1 MYSPRLQRLYQSLS
15 TNAQAHI
22 TKIGITSVLETNAW
36 DSVEEFVPSTSF
48 TAGLVAELH
57 DFWLASQGACA
68 MAARRA
74 VLDFAAAPQQQRVE
88 HVDLYLHAAAQN
100 SSSTSC
106 APAPLQSF
114 STTKRRRL
122 KAASVSETEL
132 HLQSLQLRERKVVEA
147 AASELWALFLEVGAH
162 GSQWSDYVALTPSDK
177 EQFAAMFFDDMCL
190 VALPT
195 LQAALRLMRRW
206 RRHCAESNI
215 EPWKPSSIHV
225 AIWLRSL
232 QERGPT
238 APHGAYATLKWV
250 EKKLGFDFHSS
261 SDRVRG
267 QSAVPQCHTESQ
279 AKPLTLSI
287 ILGLESLVGSQNHAV
302 GALALTW
309 LLLTYAVLRFAHL
322 QRSVILRVL
331 DNGIAAKASLGKRRS
346 QGRRRPFEWRA
357 PRWGVTGCD
366 LGSAVHQH
374 LARNFGGEVQPGFFL
389 SDFSPP
395 RCTLQ
400 TATGFSTKSMSLG
413 RFSRLSQHMFQ
424 QAPFG
429 LSAMDAALLTSYSAR
444 RVLPTIAEL
453 ARLDPHEMLLVGD
466 WKGARK
472 ECLDISMPMRYADQ
486 KLHTSLCVKTELVCI
501 IQHVSRHGHATD
513 TWDGLSANFPP
524 RLESKRLASH
534 VLQNG
539 RAAIYLPED
548 GGLLPDPNRDL
559 DSSSAS
565 PSTSGSDSD
574 SSSSD
579 TQAEECH
586 EIQRLLSKGRQGH
599 LHVCKPLQSQTERWH
614 THCNRGLKDPDVGVG
629 LEDAFSTGRP
639 WSPRCFNHLPKKLQK
654 AWQDMGHS
662 GR

>member
-1 MYSPRLQRLYQSLS
+1 MYSPRLQCLYHSLS
-15 TNAQAHI
+15 ANAQAYI
-22 TKIGITSVLETNAW
+22 ATAGITSVLETNAW
-36 DSVEEFVPSTSF
+36 DSAEEFAPSISLA
-48 TAGLVAELH
+48 AGLVAELH
-57 DFWLASQGACA
+57 DFWLAAQGACA
-68 MAARRA
+68 AAVRRA
-74 VLDFAAAPQQQRVE
+74 VLDFAADPPQQRVE
-88 HVDLYLHAAAQN
+88 YVDPCLHPATQ
-100 SSSTSC
+100 TYVIPSC
-106 APAPLQSF
+106 GALLQSP
-114 STTKRRRL
+114 SLIKRRRL
-122 KAASVSETEL
+122 TAAPANEAEL

-147 AASELWALFLEVGAH
+147 AVSELWALFLEVGARS
-162 GSQWSDYVALTPSDK
+162 SQWSDYVVLSPSDK
-177 EQFAAMFFDDMCL
+177 EQFANMFFDDMCL

-195 LQAALRLMRRW
+195 LQAALRLMQRW

-215 EPWKPSSIHV
+215 EPWQPSSIHV

-232 QERGPT
+232 KERGPT

-250 EKKLGFDFHSS
+250 EKKLGLDFHTS

-279 AKPLTLSI
+279 AKPLTLSL
-287 ILGLESLVGSQNHAV
+287 ILGLESLICSRNQAV

-357 PRWGVTGCD
+357 PRFGVAGCD
-366 LGSAVHQH
+366 IGSAVHEH
-374 LARNFGGEVQPGFFL
+374 LGRSFGDKTQPGFFL
-389 SDFSPP
+389 PDFAPP
-395 RCTLQ
+395 RCALQ
-400 TATGFSTKSMSLG
+400 TATGFSAKPMSLG
-413 RFSRLSQHMFQ
+413 RFSRLSQQMFQ
-424 QAPFG
+424 QAPFS
-429 LSAMDAALLTSYSAR
+429 LSDMNAALLTSYSAR

-453 ARLDPHEMLLVGD
+453 VRLDPHEMLLVGD
-466 WKGARK
+466 WKGARGDFP
-472 ECLDISMPMRYADQ
+472 DISMPMRYADQ
-486 KLHTSLCVKTELVCI
+486 KLYTSLSVKTELVCV
-501 IQHVSRHGHATD
+501 IQHVARQGHAID
-513 TWDGLSANFPP
+513 TWDGLSAHFPS

-548 GGLLPDPNRDL
+548 GGPLPDSNPDL
-559 DSSSAS
+559 ASSSGS
-565 PSTSGSDSD
+565 PSTSDTDSN

-579 TQAEECH
+579 TQAEECQ
-586 EIQRLLSKGRQGH
+586 EIQWLLSKGRQGH
-599 LHVCKPLQSQTERWH
+599 LHFCKPFQLQTKRWH
-614 THCNRGLKDPDVGVG
+614 THCNRGLKDVGVG

-662 GR
+662 SR